1 MIYFQRYVK
10 EKGQF
15 DYIIPPTIERNPE
28 LKEKLL
34 AFRKQLAE
42 DAKENGGLGV
52 DL

>member
-1 MIYFQRYVK
+1 MSPIVETVI
-10 EKGQF
+10 EKYCAQ
-15 DYIIPPTIERNPE
+15 YPE

-42 DAKENGGLGV
+42 EAKENGGLGV